1 MGVWDFVKDAGK
13 SLFGGPAEAA
23 EVKPVPGS
31 DAKPVAD
38 TETQAKVAAL
48 QKEVADLGLT
58 GHDIKLR
65 LSGDTVSII
74 GTVKDAETAE
84 KLILAIGNVKGIAR
98 VNTDE
103 LDYPKSVPAAQPA
116 AQPSA
121 PQAEAASAPAPKPA
135 AGSQSQDGA
144 VFYTVK
150 KGDTLSEIAQKTL
163 GKASRYHD
171 IFAANKLMLTHPD
184 KIYPGQVLRIPQH

>member
-13 SLFGGPAEAA
+13 SLFGGVAEAA
-23 EVKPVPGS
+23 EVKPAPGATPA
-31 DAKPVAD
+31 AKPSVDA
-38 TETQAKVAAL
+38 ETQAKVTAL

-58 GHDIKLR
+58 GHDVKLR
-65 LSGDTVSII
+65 LSGDTVSVI
-74 GTVKDAETAE
+74 GKVKDAETAE

-103 LDYPKSVPAAQPA
+103 LDYPKPAAQPA
-116 AQPSA
+116 
-121 PQAEAASAPAPKPA
+121 PQADTANAAPAPEAQKPV
-135 AGSQSQDGA
+135 AGAQSQDGA

-171 IFAANKLMLTHPD
+171 IFEANKPMLTHPD

>member
-23 EVKPVPGS
+23 EIKPVPGAAAPS
-31 DAKPVAD
+31 AADA
-38 TETQAKVAAL
+38 ETQTKVVAL
-48 QKEVADLGLT
+48 QKEVAGLGLS

-65 LSGDTVSII
+65 LSGDTVAII
-74 GTVKDAETAE
+74 GKVKDAETAE

-103 LDYPKSVPAAQPA
+103 LDYPKAAPAPQPTSQPA
-116 AQPSA
+116 AQP
-121 PQAEAASAPAPKPA
+121 EAAKPVTGA
-135 AGSQSQDGA
+135 QSQDGA

-150 KGDTLSEIAQKTL
+150 KGDTLSEIAQKTM
-163 GKASRYHD
+163 GKASRYQD
-171 IFAANKLMLTHPD
+171 IFEANKPMLSHPD
-184 KIYPGQVLRIPQH
+184 KIYPGQVLRIPQN